1 MNDITN
7 ACLSGEDVSISNP
20 RGKFIEFTPFITSSE
35 DVQFK
40 RPRRLTEFRSSE
52 FEVENLTTKMKYE
65 ALRRMT
71 SRILLL
77 IDKEVENELISIK
90 QELTEKHRKKHS
102 VDELFA
108 KMQAMQDS
116 LEAS

>member
-52 FEVENLTTKMKYE
+52 FEVENLTTEMMYQSLK
-65 ALRRMT
+65 RMIAH
-71 SRILLL
+71 ILVV
-77 IDKEVENELISIK
+77 IDKEIENELISIK
-90 QELTEKHRKKHS
+90 LELEEKHRKKHK
-102 VDELFA
+102 VDELY
-108 KMQAMQDS
+108 KKVKSMQDS